1 MEIIC
6 QDNRFHTRTIFIV
19 LVHTVVT
26 FACSVI
32 HRLGYKLCPCLDDW
46 PSITERGDAN
56 LFAIILYRIVQHLES
71 THPVSSGY

>member
-1 MEIIC
+1 MGIIC
-6 QDNRFHTRTIFIV
+6 QDNRFLTWTSFII

-32 HRLGYKLCPCLDDW
+32 HRLEYKVCPCLDDW
-46 PSITERGDAN
+46 RSITERGDAS
-56 LFAIILYRIVQHLES
+56 LFAIILHRFIQRLEP